1 MKYNLST
8 IMRRAWELRKSSRRT
23 FATCLKLAWAEA
35 KGQRFYTY
43 NMENARAAISAYLV
57 KLGAALT
64 DIHQQH
70 KYDTISAALIAPC
83 DALGVAVLDGKTVG
97 LCKYAVRN
105 A

>member
-1 MKYNLST
+1 MKYDLVS
-8 IMRRAWELRKSSRRT
+8 IMRRAWELRKSSTRT

-35 KGQRFYTY
+35 KGQRVYTFDL
-43 NMENARAAISAYLV
+43 ENARAGISAYLV
-57 KLGAALT
+57 RLGNALT

-70 KYDTISAALIAPC
+70 KHDILRAALLAPC
-83 DALGVAVLDGKTVG
+83 DSLGVAVLDGKTVG